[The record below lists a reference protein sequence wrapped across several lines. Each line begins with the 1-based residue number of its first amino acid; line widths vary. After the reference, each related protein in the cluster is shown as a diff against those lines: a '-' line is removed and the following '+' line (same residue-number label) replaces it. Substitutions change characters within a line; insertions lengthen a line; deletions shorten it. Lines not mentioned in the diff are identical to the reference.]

1 MVGEGSLAQL
11 FVGSA
16 ISFFF
21 FALHTKLEPYRHGE
35 DNLFRTST
43 EIFLFFFI
51 LIALVL
57 KSLDRAGVNASEAL
71 TRSYYDAF
79 LCILFSV
86 TVPMAFSVAVYRKY
100 RVIEEFIQQPVDPS
114 MADDVQAKCHALN
127 LLKLGLASNSHRDL
141 LAAYFSK
148 LDRQFN
154 KMTHVFISYRV
165 ASDRDLARRLY
176 EELSMRVLMET
187 GQAVRVYLDQVGLED
202 GQRWDSGFMEGL
214 ANSWIFVPI
223 VSVGSVGPM
232 ATMSELEDWTDNV
245 LLEWAAALELHS
257 RGLVKALLPIILGD
271 EDFFAEAAAAFGGIS
286 SLPDHVSAA
295 TSVSLSNHL
304 ESITGDGSVDSAVE
318 LVRSASGQTQEGAT
332 PGLTVQGVVS
342 SVLKFQGVKLNRS
355 MANQGHAHGHAA
367 TTLDDLTVCV
377 NRIRDT
383 VSASFKLG
391 QGGATPVPDRSTMSS
406 RLSSRL
412 RRGGGDGA
420 GNDVEAP
427 ELSLGEA
434 PELSFGEPGSA
445 LHLATE
451 G

>member
-21 FALHTKLEPYRHGE
+21 FALHTKLQPYRQDE
-35 DNLFRTST
+35 DNQFRTST

-51 LIALVL
+51 LVALVL
-57 KSLDRAGVNASEAL
+57 KGLDKAGGSTSETI
-71 TRSYYDAF
+71 TREYYDAF
-79 LCILFSV
+79 LCCLFFV
-86 TVPMAFSVAVYRKY
+86 TVPVAFAAAVYRKF
-100 RVIEEFIQQPVDPS
+100 RVMEDFIQQPVDPS
-114 MADDVQAKCHALN
+114 MTNDLQAKCHALN

-141 LAAYFSK
+141 LAAYFTK

-176 EELSMRVLMET
+176 DELSTRVLMET

-232 ATMSELEDWTDNV
+232 VTMSEAEDWCDNV
-245 LLEWAAALELHS
+245 LLEWTAALELYS
-257 RGLVKALLPIILGD
+257 RGVTKALLPIILGD
-271 EDFFAEAAAAFGGIS
+271 EDFFHEAAAAFGGIS
-286 SLPDHVSAA
+286 SLPNHVSAA
-295 TSVSLSNHL
+295 TSASLSTHL
-304 ESITGDGSVDSAVE
+304 ESITGDGSVDGAVQ
-318 LVRSASGQTQEGAT
+318 LVHSASGVTQDAA

-342 SVLKFQGVKLNRS
+342 SVLKFQGVKLNKGVR
-355 MANQGHAHGHAA
+355 NQAHAHGHMAA
-367 TTLDDLTVCV
+367 TLDDLTVCV

-383 VSASFKLG
+383 VSASFKQG
-391 QGGATPVPDRSTMSS
+391 QGGAVHGTDRSTLSPSGRATSSGSVIS
-406 RLSSRL
+406 RLSSKV
-412 RRGGGDGA
+412 RRSGSSVDA
-420 GNDVEAP
+420 EAP
-427 ELSLGEA
+427 ELA
-434 PELSFGEPGSA
+434 FGEPDSA
-445 LHLATE
+445 LYLATD